1 MTKYKIRPYRGET
14 FKVWVL
20 TNVGNGYMWDDV
32 KTVFQS
38 EEEAK
43 KYIEEQ
49 TRGEKNGKS
58 KTVGCI

>member
-1 MTKYKIRPYRGET
+1 MPKYKIRPYRSGT

-38 EEEAK
+38 EEAK

-49 TRGEKNGKS
+49 KRGGKNGES